1 MCAQGKRYK
10 LPACSIEKL
19 MNEPSRPEE
28 LLKQAR
34 AEAKAFFEKY
44 DAELQAIETAI
55 KKDAALQSDWF
66 GRDHL
71 SLFLRS
77 LSSELQNALTEVRSS
92 SERLAN
98 LAEAIRAQQ

>member
-1 MCAQGKRYK
+1 
-10 LPACSIEKL
+10 
-19 MNEPSRPEE
+19 MNEQVRPEE

-44 DAELQAIETAI
+44 DAELQAIESAI
-55 KKDAALQSDWF
+55 QRDAALQDNMLS
-66 GRDHL
+66 RDQL

-98 LAEAIRAQQ
+98 IAENIRDHQ

>member
-1 MCAQGKRYK
+1 
-10 LPACSIEKL
+10 
-19 MNEPSRPEE
+19 MNEQSRPEE

-34 AEAKAFFEKY
+34 ADAKAFFEKY

-55 KKDAALQSDWF
+55 RQDASL
-66 GRDHL
+66 RDNMLSRDQL

-98 LAEAIRAQQ
+98 IAENIREHQ

>member
-1 MCAQGKRYK
+1 
-10 LPACSIEKL
+10 
-19 MNEPSRPEE
+19 MNEQVRPEE

-44 DAELQAIETAI
+44 DAELQAIELAM
-55 KKDAALQSDWF
+55 KQDAAL
-66 GRDHL
+66 RDNMLSRDQL

-92 SERLAN
+92 SQRLAN
-98 LAEAIRAQQ
+98 IAENIREHQ

>member
-1 MCAQGKRYK
+1 MSE
-10 LPACSIEKL
+10 PA
-19 MNEPSRPEE
+19 RPEE

-44 DAELQAIETAI
+44 DAELRAIEAAI
-55 KKDAALQSDWF
+55 KQDAAQ
-66 GRDHL
+66 RDNMLSRDQL

-77 LSSELQNALTEVRSS
+77 LNSELQNALTEVRSS

-98 LAEAIRAQQ
+98 IAENIRDHQ

>member
-1 MCAQGKRYK
+1 
-10 LPACSIEKL
+10 

-55 KKDAALQSDWF
+55 KHDAVL
-66 GRDHL
+66 RDNMLSRDQL

-77 LSSELQNALTEVRSS
+77 LNSELQNALTEVRSS

-98 LAEAIRAQQ
+98 IAQNIRDHQ

>member
-1 MCAQGKRYK
+1 
-10 LPACSIEKL
+10 

-44 DAELQAIETAI
+44 DAELQAIEAAM
-55 KKDAALQSDWF
+55 KQDAAR
-66 GRDHL
+66 RDSMLSQDQL

-77 LSSELQNALTEVRSS
+77 LSSELNNALTEVRSS
-92 SERLAN
+92 SQRLAN
-98 LAEAIRAQQ
+98 IAENIRDNQ

>member
-1 MCAQGKRYK
+1 
-10 LPACSIEKL
+10 
-19 MNEPSRPEE
+19 MNEQSRPEE

-34 AEAKAFFEKY
+34 ADAKAFFEKY

-55 KKDAALQSDWF
+55 RQDASL
-66 GRDHL
+66 RDNMLSRDQL

-77 LSSELQNALTEVRSS
+77 LSSELNNALTEVRSS

-98 LAEAIRAQQ
+98 IAESIRDHQ

>member
-1 MCAQGKRYK
+1 
-10 LPACSIEKL
+10 
-19 MNEPSRPEE
+19 MNEQARPEE

-44 DAELQAIETAI
+44 DAELEAIEAAI
-55 KKDAALQSDWF
+55 RQDAVL
-66 GRDHL
+66 RDHLLSRDQL

-98 LAEAIRAQQ
+98 IAENIRDHQ

>member
-1 MCAQGKRYK
+1 MKEQ
-10 LPACSIEKL
+10 
-19 MNEPSRPEE
+19 SRPEE

-34 AEAKAFFEKY
+34 ADAKAFFEKY

-55 KKDAALQSDWF
+55 RQDASL
-66 GRDHL
+66 RDNMLSRDQL

-77 LSSELQNALTEVRSS
+77 LSSELNNALTEVRSS

-98 LAEAIRAQQ
+98 IAESIRDHQ

>member
-1 MCAQGKRYK
+1 MT
-10 LPACSIEKL
+10 
-19 MNEPSRPEE
+19 EPTRPEE
-28 LLKQAR
+28 LLRQVR

-44 DAELQAIETAI
+44 DAELQAIEAAI
-55 KKDAALQSDWF
+55 KNDTVLQDNLL

-77 LSSELQNALTEVRSS
+77 LNSELQNALTEVRSS

-98 LAEAIRAQQ
+98 IAQNIRDHQ

>member
-1 MCAQGKRYK
+1 MSEQA
-10 LPACSIEKL
+10 
-19 MNEPSRPEE
+19 RPEE

-44 DAELQAIETAI
+44 DAELQAIEAAI
-55 KKDAALQSDWF
+55 KRDAVL
-66 GRDHL
+66 RDNMLSRDQL

-77 LSSELQNALTEVRSS
+77 LNSELQNALTEVRSS

-98 LAEAIRAQQ
+98 IAQNIRDHQ

>member
-1 MCAQGKRYK
+1 
-10 LPACSIEKL
+10 
-19 MNEPSRPEE
+19 MNEQARPEE

-44 DAELQAIETAI
+44 DAELQAIESAM
-55 KKDAALQSDWF
+55 KHDATL
-66 GRDHL
+66 RDNMLSRDQL

-77 LSSELQNALTEVRSS
+77 LSTELNNALTEVRST

-98 LAEAIRAQQ
+98 IAENIRENQ

>member
-1 MCAQGKRYK
+1 
-10 LPACSIEKL
+10 
-19 MNEPSRPEE
+19 MNEPTRPEE
-28 LLKQAR
+28 LLRQAR
-34 AEAKAFFEKY
+34 AEAKAFFERY

-55 KKDAALQSDWF
+55 KNDAALQADLF

-77 LSSELQNALTEVRSS
+77 LNSELQNALTEVRSS

-98 LAEAIRAQQ
+98 IAEAIREHQ

>member
-1 MCAQGKRYK
+1 
-10 LPACSIEKL
+10 
-19 MNEPSRPEE
+19 MNEPTRPEE

-55 KKDAALQSDWF
+55 QRDAALRDNML
-66 GRDHL
+66 GRDQL

-77 LSSELQNALTEVRSS
+77 LSSELHNALTEVRSS
-92 SERLAN
+92 SERLTN
-98 LAEAIRAQQ
+98 LAQSIRDNQ

>member
-1 MCAQGKRYK
+1 
-10 LPACSIEKL
+10 
-19 MNEPSRPEE
+19 MNELTRPEE

-34 AEAKAFFEKY
+34 AEAKAFFERY

-55 KKDAALQSDWF
+55 QRDAALRDNML
-66 GRDHL
+66 GRDQL

-92 SERLAN
+92 SERLTN
-98 LAEAIRAQQ
+98 LAQSIRDNQ

>member
-1 MCAQGKRYK
+1 VYFEAEADMDE
-10 LPACSIEKL
+10 PA
-19 MNEPSRPEE
+19 RPEE
-28 LLKQAR
+28 LLRQAR

-44 DAELQAIETAI
+44 DAELQAIEAAI
-55 KKDAALQSDWF
+55 KNDAALSDSML

-77 LSSELQNALTEVRSS
+77 LNSELQSALHEVRTS

-98 LAEAIRAQQ
+98 LAERIRENQ

>member
-1 MCAQGKRYK
+1 MDEAT
-10 LPACSIEKL
+10 
-19 MNEPSRPEE
+19 RPEE
-28 LLKQAR
+28 LLRQAR

-44 DAELQAIETAI
+44 DAELQAIEAAI
-55 KKDAALQSDWF
+55 KNDSVLQDNLL

-77 LSSELQNALTEVRSS
+77 LNSELQNALTEVRSS

-98 LAEAIRAQQ
+98 LAETIRDHQ

>member
-1 MCAQGKRYK
+1 
-10 LPACSIEKL
+10 
-19 MNEPSRPEE
+19 MNEPTRPEE

-44 DAELQAIETAI
+44 DAELQAIEAAI
-55 KKDAALQSDWF
+55 KKDAAARDNLL

-92 SERLAN
+92 SERLVN
-98 LAEAIRAQQ
+98 IAENIRENQ

>member
-1 MCAQGKRYK
+1 
-10 LPACSIEKL
+10 
-19 MNEPSRPEE
+19 MNEPARPEE
-28 LLKQAR
+28 LLRQAR

-55 KKDAALQSDWF
+55 KNDAALQDNLF

-77 LSSELQNALTEVRSS
+77 LNSELQNALTEVRSS

-98 LAEAIRAQQ
+98 LAESIREHQ

>member
-1 MCAQGKRYK
+1 
-10 LPACSIEKL
+10 
-19 MNEPSRPEE
+19 MNEQARPEE

-44 DAELQAIETAI
+44 DAELQAIESAM
-55 KKDAALQSDWF
+55 KQDAAL
-66 GRDHL
+66 RDNMLSRDQL

-77 LSSELQNALTEVRSS
+77 LSSELNNALTEVRSS

-98 LAEAIRAQQ
+98 IAENIREHQ

>member
-1 MCAQGKRYK
+1 
-10 LPACSIEKL
+10 
-19 MNEPSRPEE
+19 MNEQARPEE

-44 DAELQAIETAI
+44 DAELRAIETAI
-55 KKDAALQSDWF
+55 KQDAVL
-66 GRDHL
+66 RDNMLSRDQL

-77 LSSELQNALTEVRSS
+77 LSSELHDALTEVRSS

-98 LAEAIRAQQ
+98 IAENIRDNQ

>member
-1 MCAQGKRYK
+1 
-10 LPACSIEKL
+10 
-19 MNEPSRPEE
+19 MNEPARPEE

-44 DAELQAIETAI
+44 DAELQAIEAAI
-55 KKDAALQSDWF
+55 KQDAVARDNML
-66 GRDHL
+66 GRDQL

-92 SERLAN
+92 SARLVN
-98 LAEAIRAQQ
+98 IAENIREHQ

>member
-1 MCAQGKRYK
+1 
-10 LPACSIEKL
+10 
-19 MNEPSRPEE
+19 MNEPTRPEE

-55 KKDAALQSDWF
+55 QRDAVLRDNML
-66 GRDHL
+66 GRDQL

-77 LSSELQNALTEVRSS
+77 LSSELHNALTEVRSS
-92 SERLAN
+92 SERLTN
-98 LAEAIRAQQ
+98 LAQSIRDNQ